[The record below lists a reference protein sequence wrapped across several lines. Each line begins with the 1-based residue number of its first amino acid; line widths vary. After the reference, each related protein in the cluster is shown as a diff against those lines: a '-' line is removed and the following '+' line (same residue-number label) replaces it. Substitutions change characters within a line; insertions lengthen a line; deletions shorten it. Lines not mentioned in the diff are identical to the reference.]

1 MGLAAGGSKINTERS
16 HGMNAVAPVYIEEKF
31 MPANVSGYA
40 AQSQTAPVAPWEFTR
55 RDPRPDDVS
64 IDILYCGVCHTDIH
78 FTRNDWGYSAFPVV
92 PGHEIIG
99 RVTAMGPDVTGF
111 RIGETVGVGVLVD
124 SCRECSACRA
134 GLEVYCEK
142 YPTSTYGST
151 DRHDGSPTYG
161 GYSDKIVVS
170 DRFVLHIPDALDPTT
185 AGPLLCAG
193 ITTYSPLKH
202 WKIGPGHKVA
212 VVGLGG
218 LGHLGLKFAKALGA
232 DVSLFTRTPGKED
245 EARRLG
251 ADHVVLSTDPA
262 QMAAVGNTFDFILDT
277 VPSAHDLNP
286 YLATLKLDGTHILV
300 GQLDALEPALLGV
313 SLMAGRKSLAG
324 SGAGG
329 VPETQEMLDFCA
341 ERGVTCDVEMIQI
354 QDINE
359 AFERV
364 LKSDVRYRFVIDMA
378 SLKER

>member
-1 MGLAAGGSKINTERS
+1 M
-16 HGMNAVAPVYIEEKF
+16 
-31 MPANVSGYA
+31 NVSGYA
-40 AQSQTAPVAPWEFTR
+40 AQSATTPVAPWQFER
-55 RDPRPDDVS
+55 RDPRPDDVV

-78 FTRNDWGYSAFPVV
+78 QTRNEWGYSSFPMV

-99 RVTAMGPDVTGF
+99 RVQSVGGDVTGF
-111 RIGETVGVGVLVD
+111 QPGDMVGVGTMVD
-124 SCRECSACRA
+124 SCHHCSACLA

-142 YPTSTYGST
+142 NCTQTYNDK
-151 DRHDGSPTYG
+151 DRQDGSPTYG
-161 GYSDKIVVS
+161 GYSAQIIVS
-170 DRFVLHIPDALDPTT
+170 DKFVLHIPDGLDPKS

-212 VVGLGG
+212 VIGLGG

-232 DVSLFTRTPGKED
+232 EVTLFTRSAGKEN

-251 ADHVVLSTDPA
+251 ADHVILSTDPA
-262 QMAAVGNTFDFILDT
+262 QMAAAGNSFDFVLDT

-300 GQLDALEPALLGV
+300 GQLDAIDPPLLGV
-313 SLMAGRKSLAG
+313 MLMAGRKSLVG

-329 VPETQEMLDFCA
+329 IAETQEMLDFCA
-341 ERGVTCDVEMIQI
+341 ERGVTCDVEMISI

-378 SLKER
+378 SLTQS

>member
-1 MGLAAGGSKINTERS
+1 MS
-16 HGMNAVAPVYIEEKF
+16 
-31 MPANVSGYA
+31 ANVSGYA
-40 AQSQTAPVAPWEFTR
+40 AQSQTTPVAPWEFTR

-78 FTRNDWGYSAFPVV
+78 FTRNDWGYSTFPVV

-99 RVTAMGPDVTGF
+99 RVTAIGPDVTGF
-111 RIGETVGVGVLVD
+111 QIGETVGVGVLVD

-142 YPTSTYGST
+142 YPTSTYNAV
-151 DRHDGSPTYG
+151 DRRDGSPTYG

-170 DRFVLHIPDALDPTT
+170 DRFVLHIPDGLDPKT

-193 ITTYSPLKH
+193 ITTFSPLRH
-202 WKIGPGHKVA
+202 WKIGPGHTVA

-251 ADHVVLSTDPA
+251 ADRVILSTDPD
-262 QMAAVGNTFDFILDT
+262 QMAAAANTFDFILDT

-300 GQLDALEPALLGV
+300 GQLDAIEPPLLGV
-313 SLMAGRKSLAG
+313 MLIAGRKSLAG

-329 VPETQEMLDFCA
+329 LPETQEMLDFCA
-341 ERGVTCDVEMIQI
+341 ANNVTADVEMIAI

-378 SLKER
+378 SLKENKN

>member
-1 MGLAAGGSKINTERS
+1 MTT
-16 HGMNAVAPVYIEEKF
+16 P
-31 MPANVSGYA
+31 VSGYA
-40 AQSQTAPVAPWEFTR
+40 AQSQTAPVAPWQFTR

-78 FTRNDWGYSAFPVV
+78 STRDDWGYSTYPMV

-99 RVTAMGPDVTGF
+99 RVTSIGPDVTSF
-111 RIGETVGVGVLVD
+111 EIGETVGVGVLVD
-124 SCRECSACRA
+124 SCRECEPCRA

-142 YPTSTYGST
+142 YPTPTYNAV

-170 DRFVLHIPDALDPTT
+170 DRFVLHIPDALDPKT

-232 DVSLFTRTPGKED
+232 DVSLFTRTAGKET

-251 ADHVVLSTDPA
+251 ADHVVLSTDPD
-262 QMAAVGNTFDFILDT
+262 QMTAVGNTFDFILDT

-286 YLATLKLDGTHILV
+286 YLVTLKLDGTHILV
-300 GQLDALEPALLGV
+300 GQLDAIEPPLSAL
-313 SLMAGRKSLAG
+313 SLMMGRKSLAS

-329 VPETQEMLDFCA
+329 LPETQEMLEFCA
-341 ERGVTCDVEMIQI
+341 ERGVTCDVEMIAI

-378 SLKER
+378 TLKKN